1 MSRLTARY
9 CLSFLILTKDL
20 STYLAFISNL
30 SYFYVRKR
38 IFIRHSE
45 SCLFLR
51 KKETT
56 FFLSSLHS
64 QYLPFYFLFYI
75 FMHFAFC
82 LFTNHYS
89 FNISDL
95 LSGKARTKPHDTR
108 RGYRVTSRMRQQLY
122 HRMTGLIRIRS
133 VILLGGL
140 HPHTFAIE
148 RDRHFENVSHPSRME
163 RGGVLLLL
171 DLRQGGIKHLVH
183 RLVKHRVVHFQLHD
197 KTPATK
203 VTGTKKDVVTAQ
215 TRLTVT
221 AHLVRAVA
229 NQHSQQERLIDLSGS
244 RPFVS

>member
-1 MSRLTARY
+1 MLIGQGMSRLTARY

-20 STYLAFISNL
+20 STHLAFISNL

-95 LSGKARTKPHDTR
+95 LSGKARTTGVPCNFTHATTIISSHDGINKDKECYFTRWSSPTHVCHRTWSPFWECLAPQPHGAWR
-108 RGYRVTSRMRQQLY
+108 RIASSRSAPRRNQA
-122 HRMTGLIRIRS
+122 
-133 VILLGGL
+133 
-140 HPHTFAIE
+140 PC
-148 RDRHFENVSHPSRME
+148 P
-163 RGGVLLLL
+163 
-171 DLRQGGIKHLVH
+171 
-183 RLVKHRVVHFQLHD
+183 
-197 KTPATK
+197 
-203 VTGTKKDVVTAQ
+203 Q
-215 TRLTVT
+215 TRQT
-221 AHLVRAVA
+221 
-229 NQHSQQERLIDLSGS
+229 
-244 RPFVS
+244 